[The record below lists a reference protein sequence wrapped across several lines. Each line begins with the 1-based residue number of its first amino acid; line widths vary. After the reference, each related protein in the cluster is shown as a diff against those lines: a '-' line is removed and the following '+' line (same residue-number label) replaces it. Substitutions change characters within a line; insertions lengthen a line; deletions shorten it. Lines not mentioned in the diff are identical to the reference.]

1 MMFNPIEQVKAEQE
15 KEMFIENN
23 LGLFMNYISD
33 AKNSKNMEEFKNI
46 FKNLNYYTAVELY
59 KQLEVEEKLIK
70 EKKDRISYVY
80 NITIENENNM

>member
-1 MMFNPIEQVKAEQE
+1 MEFKEKPKETFNKVRFLDYYMEGHAG
-15 KEMFIENN
+15 FIA
-23 LGLFMNYISD
+23 GGC
-33 AKNSKNMEEFKNI
+33 FKNI